1 MTKKSIFLLI
11 IILISNLFLSVNA
24 ELGIIEVSNAIDQ
37 EFMSTENLNSAETK
51 KQLLYCMVK
60 CNSFSDKTMKKI
72 LKSKNLTFSAE
83 SPITYVAPLETVI
96 CRVKISTGK
105 NCYFA
110 TIKQHSSL
118 DGTLRIAS
126 KLPCSRKRRPMVSF
140 KQ

>member
-11 IILISNLFLSVNA
+11 IILFSNLFSSVNA
-24 ELGIIEVSNAIDQ
+24 EFGVIEVNGAIDQ
-37 EFMSTENLNSAETK
+37 EFLSTENLNSAETK

-60 CNSFSDKTMKKI
+60 CNSFSDKITKKI

-105 NCYFA
+105 DCYYA

-118 DGTLRIAS
+118 DGTLRMAS
-126 KLPCSRKRRPMVSF
+126 QLPCSRKRRPAASF

>member
-11 IILISNLFLSVNA
+11 IITFSCLFLPINA
-24 ELGIIEVSNAIDQ
+24 GNGVIEVNSVIDQ
-37 EFMSTENLNSAETK
+37 EFMSTENLNSTETK
-51 KQLLYCMVK
+51 KQLLSCMVK
-60 CNSFSDKTMKKI
+60 CNSFKEKIMKKI

-83 SPITYVAPLETVI
+83 SPIAYVASLETVI

-105 NCYFA
+105 DCYFA
-110 TIKQHSSL
+110 TLKQHSSL

-126 KLPCSRKRRPMVSF
+126 ELPCSRKRHPVASF